1 MLKVAPVK
9 PLGEKE
15 MELAQLTRLTKLL
28 DESRPRMLAV
38 IERRSDSA
46 VSARRSAVD
55 VYQNACAKAQ
65 VRWHEFNDAGMSEFS
80 WLYRIVLDSL
90 GDDRDYHF
98 RKKRS
103 PRAEATYS
111 IRSSLQLVA
120 QLFDRK
126 PGPRTEAERREED
139 ERLSAQVAQIM
150 ELLNPSQ
157 REVLCMK
164 FYDDLSH
171 REIAELMRVTEITA
185 RQKYCR
191 ALIAFHDRWTRM
203 FGANEVES

>member
-9 PLGEKE
+9 PLGESE
-15 MELAQLTRLTKLL
+15 MELAQLTRLTKLIE
-28 DESRPRMLAV
+28 ESRPRMLAV
-38 IERRSDSA
+38 IERLSDCA
-46 VSARRSAVD
+46 VSTRRSAED
-55 VYQNACAKAQ
+55 VYQNACVKAQ

-98 RKKRS
+98 RIKRS
-103 PRAEATYS
+103 PWAETTYS
-111 IRSSLQLVA
+111 IRSSLQLVG
-120 QLFDRK
+120 QVFDRK
-126 PGPRTEAERREED
+126 PGPRTEAERREEA
-139 ERLSAQVAQIM
+139 ERLSAQIAQVM
-150 ELLNPSQ
+150 ELLNPSH

-171 REIAELMRVTEITA
+171 REIADVMSVTEVTA
-185 RQKYCR
+185 RQQYCR

-203 FGANEVES
+203 FGANEV